1 MKSRKLSR
9 KRRRA
14 TVVGASAAAVV
25 AGVALIPNWSAG
37 AAVTDDPTVDAST
50 KATFQ
55 KLADAVFTDRTQ
67 ALVDGSTSAHTHHTA
82 GFSGSVRLSGG
93 QTREQSSALG
103 KLRARKTLLAKLG
116 EKYSAGDTKVTLDA
130 TEVHGRSAKVAV
142 TETTTLTYKKGT
154 VPAKGPK
161 TTGFQAHHELTFKA
175 GRHGDWQLTGI
186 HDTDDGYLAV
196 NQVEPPATSST
207 PTTPPTGGTSPSPSA
222 PSTGGTSPSPTAT
235 PTGTPSSPSDDGP
248 PDAPRAATSYPAPA
262 NPKQLTGGAYDYKA
276 MVAYAQKYWNHYNP
290 DYPDY
295 NGAGAGGDCTNF
307 VSQVLKA
314 GGWKHVPGYTDDY
327 TKWFGNADIQSDSFV
342 GVNEFSWF
350 ALSSKRVTPLA
361 NVYQADLGDVI
372 QMDFDR
378 DGSKDHSMVVTYRD
392 GSGVPYV
399 TYHSTNTYNRSVASL
414 VASYPTAYFYAYRT

>member
-1 MKSRKLSR
+1 LKSRRLSR

-14 TVVGASAAAVV
+14 TIVSASAAALV

-37 AAVTDDPTVDAST
+37 AAVTDDPTVDAAT

-67 ALVDGSTSAHTHHTA
+67 ALVDGAGSARTHHAA

-93 QTREQSSALG
+93 QNREQSSALG
-103 KLRARKTLLAKLG
+103 QLRARKARLAELG
-116 EKYSAGDTKVTLDA
+116 EKYSAGSTKVTLDA
-130 TEVHGRSAKVAV
+130 TEVHGHSAKVAV
-142 TETTTLTYKKGT
+142 TETTTLTYKQGT
-154 VPAKGPK
+154 TTAKGPT
-161 TTGFQAHHELTFKA
+161 TTGFQAHHELTFQA

-186 HDTDDGYLAV
+186 RDTDDGYLAV
-196 NQVEPPATSST
+196 NQVATPAT
-207 PTTPPTGGTSPSPSA
+207 PKDK
-222 PSTGGTSPSPTAT
+222 TAAA
-235 PTGTPSSPSDDGP
+235 DDGP
-248 PDAPRAATSYPAPA
+248 PTAPRAATSYPAPA
-262 NPKQLTGGAYDYKA
+262 NAKKLTGGAYDYKA

-295 NGAGAGGDCTNF
+295 NGEGAGGDCTNF

-314 GGWKHVPGYTDDY
+314 GGWKHVPGYTSDY

-372 QMDFDR
+372 QMDFNR
-378 DGSKDHSMVVTYRD
+378 DGSKDHTMVVTYRD
-392 GSGVPYV
+392 RSGVPYV

-414 VASYPTAYFYAYRT
+414 VASYPNAYYYAYRT